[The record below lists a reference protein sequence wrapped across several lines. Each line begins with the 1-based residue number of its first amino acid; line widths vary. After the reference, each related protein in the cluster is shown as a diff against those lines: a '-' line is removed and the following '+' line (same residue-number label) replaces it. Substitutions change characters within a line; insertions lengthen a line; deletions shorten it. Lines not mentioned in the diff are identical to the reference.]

1 MNKERKYILIG
12 GAILLLIG
20 AIYRFFPEIEAFQ
33 PSGEEIV
40 LKQKKLIKYRQTVQ
54 ERSQTDAK
62 LIALNRSLER
72 SEAGLLNGETPA
84 LAAVDIQ
91 NILNQ
96 IASKSKVEVK
106 AMRVLEPAEPE
117 DGPPVKA
124 QFLRIPVQIT
134 VNSTIRQFKEILYGI
149 ETSSKLLRITEMKIT
164 AGRSKP
170 AEQIYSSLVVEGFMN
185 YKGTPKK

>member
-185 YKGTPKK
+185 YKGTLKK

>member
-12 GAILLLIG
+12 GALLLLIG
-20 AIYRFFPEIEAFQ
+20 AVYRFFPEIEAFQ

-40 LKQKKLIKYRQTVQ
+40 LKQKKLIKYRQTVE

-96 IASKSKVEVK
+96 IAGKSKVEVK

-117 DGPPVKA
+117 DGPPIKA

>member
-1 MNKERKYILIG
+1 MNKERKYILTA
-12 GAILLLIG
+12 GALLLLIG
-20 AIYRFFPEIEAFQ
+20 AVYRFFPEIEAFQ
-33 PSGEEIV
+33 PSGEEII
-40 LKQKKLIKYRQTVQ
+40 LKQKKLIKYRQTVE

-134 VNSTIRQFKEILYGI
+134 VNSSIRQFKEILYGI

>member
-1 MNKERKYILIG
+1 MNKERKYILIV
-12 GAILLLIG
+12 GALLLLIG
-20 AIYRFFPEIEAFQ
+20 AVYRFFPEIEELQ
-33 PSGEEIV
+33 PAGEEIV
-40 LKQKKLIKYRQTVQ
+40 LKQKRLIKYRQTVQ
-54 ERSQTDAK
+54 ERSQTDAR

-96 IASKSKVEVK
+96 IAGKSKVEVK

-124 QFLRIPVQIT
+124 QFLRVPVQIT
-134 VNSTIRQFKEILYGI
+134 VNSTVRQLKEILYGI
-149 ETSSKLLRITEMKIT
+149 ESSSKLLRIMEMKVT
-164 AGRSKP
+164 AGRSKQS
-170 AEQIYSSLVVEGFMN
+170 EQLYSTLVVEGFMN
-185 YKGTPKK
+185 FKGTPKK

>member
-12 GAILLLIG
+12 GVLLLLTG
-20 AIYRFFPEIEAFQ
+20 AVYRFFPEIEAFQ

-96 IASKSKVEVK
+96 IAGKSKVEVK

-134 VNSTIRQFKEILYGI
+134 VSSSIRQLKEILYGI
-149 ETSSKLLRITEMKIT
+149 ETSSKLLRITEMKVT

-170 AEQIYSSLVVEGFMN
+170 AEQIYSTLVVEGFMN
-185 YKGTPKK
+185 YKGTSKK

>member
-96 IASKSKVEVK
+96 IAGKSKVEVK

>member
-40 LKQKKLIKYRQTVQ
+40 LKQKKLIKYRQTVE

-106 AMRVLEPAEPE
+106 AMRVLEPAEPAVQ
-117 DGPPVKA
+117 GNSLRYRNLVK
-124 QFLRIPVQIT
+124 T
-134 VNSTIRQFKEILYGI
+134 FKNNGNENHRRKKQTSGTDIFEPCGRRLY
-149 ETSSKLLRITEMKIT
+149 EL
-164 AGRSKP
+164 
-170 AEQIYSSLVVEGFMN
+170 
-185 YKGTPKK
+185 

>member
-40 LKQKKLIKYRQTVQ
+40 LKQKKLIKYRQTVE

>member
-40 LKQKKLIKYRQTVQ
+40 LKQKKLIKYRQTVE

-96 IASKSKVEVK
+96 IAGKSKVEVK